1 MWVDDTAVTHC
12 YECQTLFS
20 FFLRK
25 HHCRNCGRI
34 FCFDCCNFWEKSS
47 ELKLPQQRFS
57 FIQNKQKVC
66 GCCCTRL
73 EKYRKLKPLIRIFKL
88 VKFDI
93 ADYMI
98 ISQVCKKWNV
108 LATRYFSNFREIQYN
123 LLDTPL
129 KSTEGT
135 ILWINNRYFSK
146 HSQWIMVLLKSLS
159 QDFNNGNTTNIQ
171 RKTASFLRLI
181 DLPKKTAC
189 WNLMCSRSCNSQLS
203 VEDIAIALSY
213 TLPLPIT
220 HKLIGY
226 LRHISDSDLSCYL
239 MLFLHYISNTTNIKE
254 DKLAKLLINK
264 ASNSI
269 EISHLLYW
277 NINYYL
283 SSTKHY
289 SIFFDFQ
296 QMFLE
301 KTKFQAIILAQ
312 HKFAETIIDTI
323 YQSDVKKIVSVLENY
338 CSNNPPIQVITHPGL
353 KLEKIL
359 VSKIKIKNSS
369 SKPVLIPCE
378 VSTRDGQ
385 KLYYEMLYKNDDL
398 RKEKIIMDIIILM
411 DKILKKM
418 L

>member
-1 MWVDDTAVTHC
+1 
-12 YECQTLFS
+12 
-20 FFLRK
+20 
-25 HHCRNCGRI
+25 
-34 FCFDCCNFWEKSS
+34 
-47 ELKLPQQRFS
+47 
-57 FIQNKQKVC
+57 
-66 GCCCTRL
+66 
-73 EKYRKLKPLIRIFKL
+73 
-88 VKFDI
+88 
-93 ADYMI
+93 
-98 ISQVCKKWNV
+98 
-108 LATRYFSNFREIQYN
+108 
-123 LLDTPL
+123 
-129 KSTEGT
+129 
-135 ILWINNRYFSK
+135 
-146 HSQWIMVLLKSLS
+146 
-159 QDFNNGNTTNIQ
+159 
-171 RKTASFLRLI
+171 
-181 DLPKKTAC
+181 
-189 WNLMCSRSCNSQLS
+189 
-203 VEDIAIALSY
+203 
-213 TLPLPIT
+213 
-220 HKLIGY
+220 
-226 LRHISDSDLSCYL
+226 SDSDLSCYL

-411 DKILKKM
+411 DKILKKE
-418 L
+418 LSLDLHITKYRIIPVNNQRGFIEIISNSKTLYRIRKKGFTIQNFILENNTQRSLHEIRE